1 MRLSRRQILAS
12 SALAFAAAGN
22 AEVRLPRKVRLGLID
37 LQGHVS
43 EIISPLPQL
52 PDIEVVAI
60 AHPDEKIVKSRQE
73 RNARLASAKYYS
85 DYRKMLDD
93 EKLDIVSVC
102 NSNGARPAAV
112 LACLDHKVHIIAEK
126 PIALDRKTLEKIR
139 KQLTANG
146 TKLTTLLPMRF
157 SPAYIALKQAVDSGA
172 IGEAIN
178 VSSQKSYKAGN
189 REAWMKKQ
197 ETYGGTIPWIGIHMI
212 DLMRFTTKREMTEA
226 FSYRA
231 QIGAPPGIGEM
242 ENTTGSLF
250 RMDNGGVAML
260 HMDYCRPET
269 AATHGD
275 DRLRIAGTK
284 GVLEYMAATGVTLL
298 SEGRKP
304 EVISTLPRGGGV
316 FLDFLDHI
324 YNNKPTALPF
334 EDTYR
339 ANLITIAAQEAA
351 VQGKIIK
358 V

>member
-1 MRLSRRQILAS
+1 MLAS
-12 SALAFAAAGN
+12 SALAFAPPAT

-37 LQGHVS
+37 LEGHVS
-43 EIISPLPQL
+43 EVLSPLPQL

-60 AHPDEKIVKSRQE
+60 AHPDEKIVKSRQQ
-73 RNARLASAKYYS
+73 RNARLAPAKYYS
-85 DYRKMLDD
+85 DYRRMLAE

-126 PIALDRKTLEKIR
+126 PIALDRKSLEKMR

-157 SPAYIALKQAVDSGA
+157 SPPYRALKQIADSGA
-172 IGEAIN
+172 IGEVIN
-178 VSSQKSYKAGN
+178 ITSQKSYKAGN
-189 REAWMKKQ
+189 REAWMRKQ

-212 DLMRFTTKREMTEA
+212 DLMRFTSKREMTEA

-250 RMDNGGVAML
+250 RLDNGGVGTL

-275 DRLRIAGTK
+275 DRLRLAGTK

-298 SEGRKP
+298 SEGKKP
-304 EVISTLPRGGGV
+304 EVIRDLPPGGSV
-316 FLDFLDHI
+316 FLDFLEHI
-324 YNNKPTALPF
+324 YNGKPTDLPF
-334 EDTYR
+334 EDTYK
-339 ANLITIAAQEAA
+339 ANLVTIAAQEAA
-351 VQGKIIK
+351 VQGKIVK

>member
-1 MRLSRRQILAS
+1 M
-12 SALAFAAAGN
+12 AFAPAAN
-22 AEVRLPRKVRLGLID
+22 AEVRLPKKVRLGLID

-43 EIISPLPQL
+43 EVMNHLPQL

-60 AHPDEKIVKSRQE
+60 SHPDEKLVKTRQQ
-73 RNARLASAKYYS
+73 RNARLASAKYYG
-85 DYRKMLDD
+85 DYRRMLDA
-93 EKLDIVSVC
+93 EKLDVVSVC
-102 NSNGARPAAV
+102 NSNGERPAAV

-139 KQLTANG
+139 KQLAANG

-157 SPAYIALKQAVDSGA
+157 SPSYLALKQVVDSGA

-178 VSSQKSYKAGN
+178 ITSQKSYKAGS
-189 REAWMKKQ
+189 REPWMRKM

-212 DLMRFTTKREMTEA
+212 DLMRFASKREMTEA

-250 RMDNGGVAML
+250 RLDNGGVATL

-269 AATHGD
+269 ATTHGD

-284 GVLEYMAATGVTLL
+284 GVAEYMAATGVTLL

-304 EVISTLPRGGGV
+304 EVIREMPQGGSV
-316 FLDFLDHI
+316 FLDFLEHI

-334 EDTYR
+334 EDTYK
-339 ANLITIAAQEAA
+339 ANLVTIAAQEAA